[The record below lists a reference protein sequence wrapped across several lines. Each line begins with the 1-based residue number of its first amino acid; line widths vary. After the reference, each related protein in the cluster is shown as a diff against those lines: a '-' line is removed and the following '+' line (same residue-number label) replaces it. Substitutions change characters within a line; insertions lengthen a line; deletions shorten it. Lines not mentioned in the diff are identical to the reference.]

1 MRIAKHLI
9 LVLCLTG
16 PWQGFC
22 GRLRAQSQGS
32 IEGQVTLAET
42 GAPLRGVSVLILRL
56 GRTLITDAEGRYR
69 FDRLPEGFYQV
80 VAHLDSTLT
89 EEAKGVAVTARRP
102 TTLNFTLAIA
112 VQEYEITVTAGG
124 KKETAFESFQTVDSY
139 TSFDLAESTAPAIG
153 DVLASRPGNGVAK
166 RSFGP
171 GSSRPIIRGFD
182 GDRVLVMQDG
192 IRTGTLSSQSG
203 DHGELIN
210 TSALDRLEVVK
221 GPATLLYGSNALGG
235 VVNAVTRHHAVHE
248 HPHEGLR
255 GYVSGSA
262 GSANAFGGGSAG
274 FEYGRGK
281 WLLWGGGGGQRSADY
296 NTPQGPVFNSGTRV
310 VNSYGGVGWY
320 GDKVFAS
327 FSIQADD
334 GAYGVPFAAEFE
346 GGEEE
351 LDRVGI
357 DSRRES
363 YQANW
368 GLRKLGSAIESFTL
382 KLNLTDWGHD
392 EVEFFRDGGRE
403 VGTAFDQKQF
413 VYRGVFEQ
421 VQRGR
426 LTGRFGFWGL
436 ARDYDVAGAD
446 AVSPP
451 VDQDAFAVFALEE
464 IGFERFKLQ
473 FGGRLERTHYAPGVF
488 ASRSS
493 EGPGTDYP
501 NRSFTGAS
509 AAAGVHADVWRGG
522 ALVVNYAHSYRAPA
536 LQELYNFGP
545 HLGSLAFEV
554 GDPNLG
560 PETGDGVEISLRQR
574 SKRARSELN
583 LFYYGF
589 NNFVFPFTTGEFEG
603 GLQVINFTQLDS
615 RFAGAEANLDLAL
628 HTNVWF
634 NLGMDYVDAQET
646 NFDTPLPRIPPLRGH
661 VGFDFRHAGFSVK
674 PELVLAS
681 GQHQTFTG
689 ETRTPGYRVA
699 NLKASYTI
707 LRGRLVHQ
715 FALNFFNIG
724 DRLYR
729 NHSSF
734 IKDLA
739 PEIGRGVRFTYRIRF
754 F

>member
-1 MRIAKHLI
+1 MRIAKHFI

-16 PWQGFC
+16 PWQGFS
-22 GRLRAQSQGS
+22 GQLRAQSQGS
-32 IEGQVTLAET
+32 VEGQVTLAET
-42 GAPLRGVSVLILRL
+42 GAPLRGVSVLILQL
-56 GRTLITDAEGRYR
+56 GRTVVTDAEGHYR
-69 FDRLPEGFYQV
+69 FDRVPEGFYHV
-80 VAHLDSTLT
+80 LAHLDSTLT
-89 EEAKGVAVTARRP
+89 EEAKGVAVTAQRSA
-102 TTLNFTLAIA
+102 TLNFTLAIA
-112 VQEYEITVTAGG
+112 VHEYEITVTAGG
-124 KKETAFESFQTVDSY
+124 KEETAFESFQTVDSH

-153 DVLASRPGNGVAK
+153 DVLAGQPGNGVAK

-210 TSALDRLEVVK
+210 TSTLDRLEVVK

-274 FEYGRGK
+274 FEYGHGK
-281 WLLWGGGGGQRSADY
+281 WLLWGGGAGQRSADY
-296 NTPQGPVFNSGTRV
+296 HTPQGPVFNSRTRI

-320 GDKVFAS
+320 GDKTFAS
-327 FSIQADD
+327 FSVQADD

-351 LDRVGI
+351 LDRIGI

-363 YQANW
+363 YQGNW
-368 GLRKLGSAIESFTL
+368 GLRKLGSAIERFTL
-382 KLNLTDWGHD
+382 KLNLTNWEHD
-392 EVEFFRDGGRE
+392 EVEFFQDGGRE
-403 VGTAFDQKQF
+403 VGTTFDQKQF

-421 VQRGR
+421 AQRGR

-436 ARDYDVAGAD
+436 ARDYNVAGAE
-446 AVSPP
+446 AISPP

-464 IGFERFKLQ
+464 IDFERFKLQ
-473 FGGRLERTHYAPGVF
+473 FGGRLEKTHYAPGIF
-488 ASRSS
+488 ISGST
-493 EGPGTDYP
+493 EGPRTDYP

-509 AAAGVHADVWRGG
+509 AAAGVHAEVWRGG

-536 LQELYNFGP
+536 LEELYNFGP

-560 PETGDGVEISLRQR
+560 PETGDGVEISLRQK
-574 SKRARSELN
+574 SKRARGELN

-589 NNFVFPFTTGEFEG
+589 NNFVFPFPTGEFED
-603 GLQVINFTQLDS
+603 GLQVINFTHLDS
-615 RFAGAEANLDLAL
+615 RFTGAEANLGLAL
-628 HTNVWF
+628 NSSVWF

-646 NFDTPLPRIPPLRGH
+646 TFNTPLPRIPPLRGR
-661 VGFDFRHAGFSVK
+661 VGFDFRYQALSVK

-681 GQHQTFTG
+681 DQQQTFTG
-689 ETRTPGYRVA
+689 ETRTPGYGVA

-707 LRGRLVHQ
+707 PQGHRVHQ
-715 FALNFFNIG
+715 FAVNVFNIG